1 MQKIAA
7 CDSSYRSDSA
17 MVFGMNDTSP
27 HLLLRAPIPTQTRL
41 SFCEATPRDLKR
53 WIANLPKANIGETA
67 RLLYQSLSE
76 LNQLLTPSDNRLQML
91 ELLRPEVYYVCKH
104 LERHFLHQAIV
115 LDDRSRKIAN
125 LCQALQSHLAI
136 GYKQIIVRT
145 APRFSK
151 DRTALLTQALQ
162 RAIHCLNGPLIRAS
176 QLYSPVPEGLWLD
189 LHQLYRIACTHRL
202 QHVSVRDELASQT
215 HQLSVEQTYVAAL
228 LLGAARCNQLR
239 QNQIA
244 RLAEVLEPWS
254 QRLKLQPEK
263 PAAGLF
269 AVAPDLDIGPRYRT
283 KFRAEQQE
291 TLLGIDPQPLVAA
304 IEAHLHKTDSDTPLQ
319 VPAGLTPDTLQH
331 LHAAWGQAAERS
343 FQRTASQGTLNVCV
357 GMSALHFYL
366 GGQRSFSDILKNPVS
381 RPAHFAATLP
391 TSREKDQWSHAFD
404 AAPLGTAD
412 ALLPYEE
419 IEYSQLQNDD
429 SHDAADRNRQFPTY
443 VLPIVNH
450 SPGGYCLAW
459 PGAVPAELQAG
470 EMVGIED
477 SAGQGWSIAVV
488 RWIRQV
494 RGGGTQ
500 MGIEQVAPYAEPCGL
515 QLVRTRDDHSQYLRG
530 LLLPAI
536 SAIDLPATLLAPR
549 LPFEEGNKVVINT
562 NGEERRAG
570 LDRRVA
576 STNSF
581 NQFAYRSL
589 ETARNENAA
598 GGGVVTAEE
607 DFDSLWKTL

>member
-1 MQKIAA
+1 
-7 CDSSYRSDSA
+7 
-17 MVFGMNDTSP
+17 MNETNP
-27 HLLLRAPIPTQTRL
+27 ALLLRAPIPTQSRL

-67 RLLYQSLSE
+67 RQLYQGLSE
-76 LNQLLTPSDNRLQML
+76 LNQLLTPSDNRLQLL

-115 LDDRSRKIAN
+115 LDERSRKIAN

-136 GYKQIIVRT
+136 GYKQIVVRI

-151 DRTALLTQALQ
+151 DRAPLLTQSLQ
-162 RAIHCLNGPLIRAS
+162 RAVHCLNGTLIRATE
-176 QLYSPVPEGLWLD
+176 LYCPAPEGLWLE
-189 LHQLYRIACTHRL
+189 LHQLYRIGCEHQL
-202 QHVSVRDELASQT
+202 QHQSVRDELASQT
-215 HQLSVEQTYVAAL
+215 QSLSIEQTYVVAL
-228 LLGAARCNQLR
+228 LLGASRCNQLR

-254 QRLKLQPEK
+254 QWIKLQPFK
-263 PAAGLF
+263 PDNGLF
-269 AVAPDLDIGPRYRT
+269 AIVPDLDSGPRYRT
-283 KFRAEQQE
+283 KFPAEHQE
-291 TLLGIDPQPLVAA
+291 RLLGIDPQPLVAA
-304 IEAHLHKTDSDTPLQ
+304 IETHLQQSADKASPLP
-319 VPAGLTPDTLQH
+319 VPMGLNLDTLQH
-331 LHAAWGQAAERS
+331 LHAAWGQASERG
-343 FQRTASQGTLNVCV
+343 FQRTVGHGTLTLCV

-366 GGQRSFSDILKNPVS
+366 GGKRPFNDILKKPGA
-381 RPAHFAATLP
+381 RPAQFSATEP
-391 TSREKDQWSHAFD
+391 TGRAKDQWKQAFD
-404 AAPLGTAD
+404 AAPHGTAD
-412 ALLPYEE
+412 TLLPYEE
-419 IEYSQLQNDD
+419 IEYPHLQK
-429 SHDAADRNRQFPTY
+429 HDNHEASGQQHFPTY
-443 VLPIVNH
+443 ALPVINH

-477 SAGQGWSIAVV
+477 TAGQGWSVAVV

-515 QLVRTRDDHSQYLRG
+515 QLIRSDDEHSQYLRG

-536 SAIDLPATLLAPR
+536 SAIDLPATLLTPR
-549 LPFEEGNKVVINT
+549 LPFQEGNKVLINT
-562 NGEERRAG
+562 NGQERPAELERRMT
-570 LDRRVA
+570 

-589 ETARNENAA
+589 EVARNENAA
-598 GGGVVTAEE
+598 EGGVVGVAQE
-607 DFDSLWKTL
+607 FDSLWKSL